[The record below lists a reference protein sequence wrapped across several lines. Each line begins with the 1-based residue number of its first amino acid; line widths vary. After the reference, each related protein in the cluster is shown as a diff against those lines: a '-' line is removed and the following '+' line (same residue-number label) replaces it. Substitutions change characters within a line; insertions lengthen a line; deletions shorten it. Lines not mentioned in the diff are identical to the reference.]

1 MFYIIYGDDNYR
13 CHEALSDIKAGL
25 GSPDMVSVNTTTLD
39 GRKLTARELSEVC
52 DVVPFMSP
60 ARLVIVDGLLKRFQ
74 AGEKQSRSNG
84 NGNGNG
90 DEGGSPALKEWQNI
104 AAYIKTMPQTTTLVL
119 FETDLDAKTSNPLLK
134 ALTPIADK
142 ALQLNEIKGKELTGW
157 IRAYTVNNGG
167 KMSVS
172 AVNLLADYIGGD
184 LWSLAGEINKL
195 ITFCI
200 GREITE
206 NDVKEITSF
215 AREENIFALVD
226 AVLEGRIKEAQHM
239 LHRMLTYGTAP
250 QQILAMIERQMV
262 ILLRVK
268 DMGQDVPMQEIKER
282 LGLHPRYPLDK
293 TLKQARAFNIARL
306 RKAFHCLLD
315 TDVAIKTGRYEDDLA
330 LDLMVIELCK
340 H

>member
-13 CHEALSDIKAGL
+13 CHEALEEIRASL
-25 GSPDMVSVNTTTLD
+25 GSPEMVSVNTTTLD
-39 GRKLTARELSEVC
+39 GRKLTTRELSEVC
-52 DVVPFMSP
+52 GVVPFMSP
-60 ARLVIVDGLLKRFQ
+60 TRLVIVDGLLKRFQ
-74 AGEKQSRSNG
+74 AGEKPARSNG
-84 NGNGNG
+84 NGDENGNQ
-90 DEGGSPALKEWQNI
+90 PLKEWQNI

-119 FETDLDAKTSNPLLK
+119 FEADLDAKASNPLLK
-134 ALTPIADK
+134 ALTPVADK
-142 ALQLNEIKGKELTGW
+142 ALQLSEIKGKELTGW

-167 KMSVS
+167 KMSAS
-172 AVNLLADYIGGD
+172 AVSLLADYIGGD
-184 LWSLAGEINKL
+184 LWSLTGEINKL

-226 AVLEGRIKEAQHM
+226 SVLEGRTREAQHM
-239 LHRMLTYGTAP
+239 LHRMLKYGTAP
-250 QQILAMIERQMV
+250 KQILAMIERQLAIV
-262 ILLRVK
+262 LRVK
-268 DMGQDVPMQEIKER
+268 DMGQELPMQEIKER
-282 LGLHPRYPLDK
+282 LGLHPRYPIDK
-293 TLKQARAFNIARL
+293 TLKQARTFTIARL

-330 LDLMVIELCK
+330 LDLMVIELCR